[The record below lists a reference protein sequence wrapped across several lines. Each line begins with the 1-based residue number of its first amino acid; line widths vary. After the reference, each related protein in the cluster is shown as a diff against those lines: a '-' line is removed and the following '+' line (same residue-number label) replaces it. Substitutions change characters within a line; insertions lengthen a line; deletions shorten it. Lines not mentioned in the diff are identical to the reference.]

1 MRKLDILVV
10 ASALFAG
17 NTLFA
22 QSWVIG
28 PFVRPSEA
36 PVIEPNQFYYF
47 TDPITQE
54 KTFWDAG
61 HTFNPAA
68 TIAPNGDVAVIFR
81 AEDTSGKDEIGGH
94 ISRLGLATSKDGL
107 SFTVEG
113 APVLYPQNDDQK
125 PNETPGGVE
134 DPRIV
139 VGPDGTYVMTY
150 TQWARDRGEYT
161 VGIATSKNLED
172 WTKLGPAFGK
182 AENAKF
188 DKLHYKS
195 AGILTELHNGRLQ
208 AVRLH
213 GKYWMYWGEGQIHLA
228 TSTDLIHWTPV
239 VDAKTGLPRVVMG
252 PRAAH
257 FDSGF
262 PEVGPPPVLTKKGI
276 VLIYNGKNAGAAKP
290 DTTAS
295 GNTDIAA
302 SKDVSAGPAAAAV
315 GEQFAGDSTIGPGAY
330 SVGEALFSSSDP
342 GKLLGRTERPVLTPV
357 WPYERHGQYTAGA
370 TFAEGLVPYQG
381 QWLLYYGAA
390 DSVIGVASAQ
400 IR

>member
-1 MRKLDILVV
+1 MRKLDILVL

-17 NTLFA
+17 NTLSA
-22 QSWVIG
+22 QSWLIG

-36 PVIEPNQFYYF
+36 PVIEPNKFYYF

-61 HTFNPAA
+61 HAFNPAA
-68 TIAPNGDVAVIFR
+68 TIAPNGDVAVVFR

-107 SFTVEG
+107 LFTIEG
-113 APVLYPQNDDQK
+113 APVLYTQNDDQK
-125 PNETPGGVE
+125 PNEFPGGVE

-172 WTKLGPAFGK
+172 WTKQGPAFGK
-182 AENAKF
+182 ADSSKY
-188 DKLHYKS
+188 DKLHCKS

-213 GKYWMYWGEGQIHLA
+213 GKYWMYWGEGHIHLA
-228 TSTDLIHWTPV
+228 TSADLIHWTPV
-239 VDAKTGLPRVVMG
+239 VDAKTGLPQVVMSARSG
-252 PRAAH
+252 H

-262 PEVGPPPVLTKKGI
+262 PEVGPPPLLTKKGI
-276 VLIYNGKNAGAAKP
+276 VLIYNGKN
-290 DTTAS
+290 S
-295 GNTDIAA
+295 
-302 SKDVSAGPAAAAV
+302 SAGKPNTKGSLATDSAVPTNVNEQNISAAD
-315 GEQFAGDSTIGPGAY
+315 EQFAGDPTIRLGAY

-342 GKLLGRTERPVLTPV
+342 GKLLDRTDRPILTPV
-357 WPYERHGQYTAGA
+357 WPYERNGQYAAGA
-370 TFAEGLVPYQG
+370 TFAEGLVPYKG

-390 DSVIGVASAQ
+390 DSVIGVASAE

>member
-1 MRKLDILVV
+1 MRKLDVLVL

-17 NTLFA
+17 NALSA
-22 QSWVIG
+22 QIWVIG

-36 PVIEPNQFYYF
+36 PVIQPNTFYYF
-47 TDPITQE
+47 TDPLTQE

-61 HTFNPAA
+61 HTFSPAA
-68 TIAPNGDVAVIFR
+68 TTAPNGDVAVVFR
-81 AEDTSGKDEIGGH
+81 AEDTSGKDEVGGH
-94 ISRLGLATSKDGL
+94 IARLGLATSKDGL
-107 SFTVEG
+107 FFTIEG

-172 WTKLGPAFGK
+172 WTKWGPAFGK
-182 AENAKF
+182 AKN
-188 DKLHYKS
+188 DNLHYKS
-195 AGILTELHNGRLQ
+195 AGVLTELHNGRLQ

-213 GKYWMYWGEGQIHLA
+213 GKYWMYWGEGHIHLA
-228 TSTDLIHWTPV
+228 TSADLIHWTPV
-239 VDAKTGLPRVVMG
+239 VDAKTGLPQVVMSA
-252 PRAAH
+252 RAGH

-276 VLIYNGKNAGAAKP
+276 VLIYNGKNSAGGKSSIQGSIATDAAAP
-290 DTTAS
+290 
-295 GNTDIAA
+295 
-302 SKDVSAGPAAAAV
+302 KDVSAEHAAGAD
-315 GEQFAGDSTIGPGAY
+315 EQFAGDANIRPGAY
-330 SVGEALFSSSDP
+330 SVGEALFSASDP
-342 GKLLGRTERPVLTPV
+342 GKLLDRTERPILTPV
-357 WPYERHGQYTAGA
+357 WPYERNGQYAAGA
-370 TFAEGLVPYQG
+370 TFAEGLVPYKG

-390 DSVIGVASAQ
+390 DSVIGVASAEL
-400 IR
+400 R

>member
-1 MRKLDILVV
+1 MRKLDVLVF
-10 ASALFAG
+10 AAALFAG

-36 PVIEPNQFYYF
+36 PVIQPNKFYYF

-61 HTFNPAA
+61 HAFNPAA
-68 TIAPNGDVAVIFR
+68 TIAPSGDVAVVFR

-107 SFTVEG
+107 FFTIEG

-172 WTKLGPAFGK
+172 WTKQGPAFGK
-182 AENAKF
+182 ADNGKY

-228 TSTDLIHWTPV
+228 TSADLIHWTPV
-239 VDAKTGLPRVVMG
+239 VDAKTGLPQVVMSA
-252 PRAAH
+252 RAGH
-257 FDSGF
+257 FDSEF
-262 PEVGPPPVLTKKGI
+262 PEVGPPPLLTKKGI
-276 VLIYNGKNAGAAKP
+276 VLIYNGKNS
-290 DTTAS
+290 AS
-295 GNTDIAA
+295 GNRDTKGSLATDSAA
-302 SKDVSAGPAAAAV
+302 PTNVTGENTAAAD
-315 GEQFAGDSTIGPGAY
+315 EQFGGDPTIRPGAY
-330 SVGEALFSSSDP
+330 SVGEALFSPSDP
-342 GKLLGRTERPVLTPV
+342 GKLLARTDRPILTPV
-357 WPYERHGQYTAGA
+357 WPYERKGQYASGA
-370 TFAEGLVPYQG
+370 TFAEGLVPYKG

-390 DSVIGVASAQ
+390 DSVIGVASTEL
-400 IR
+400 R

>member
-1 MRKLDILVV
+1 MRRLDLLVL

-17 NTLFA
+17 TTLSA

-36 PVIEPNQFYYF
+36 PVIQPNAFYYF

-61 HTFNPAA
+61 HVFNPGA
-68 TIAPNGDVAVIFR
+68 TTAPNGDVAVVFR
-81 AEDTSGKDEIGGH
+81 AEDTSGKDQIGGH
-94 ISRLGLATSKDGL
+94 TSRLGLATSKDGL
-107 SFTVEG
+107 FFTVGG

-125 PNETPGGVE
+125 SNESPGGVE

-139 VGPDGTYVMTY
+139 IGPDGMYVMTY

-161 VGIATSKNLED
+161 IGIATSKNLED
-172 WTKLGPAFGK
+172 WTKVGPAFGK
-182 AENAKF
+182 ADNAKF

-195 AGILTELHNGRLQ
+195 GGILTELHNGRLQ

-213 GKYWMYWGEGQIHLA
+213 GKYWMYWGEIHIHLA

-239 VDAKTGLPRVVMG
+239 VDAKTGLPQVVMSA
-252 PRAAH
+252 RAGH

-276 VLIYNGKNAGAAKP
+276 VLIYNGKNSTAAKP
-290 DTTAS
+290 GTAQ
-295 GNTDIAA
+295 GALATDAA
-302 SKDVSAGPAAAAV
+302 APKDVGGENTGAAD
-315 GEQFAGDSTIGPGAY
+315 EQFAGDSTIRPGAY
-330 SVGEALFSSSDP
+330 SVGEALFSESDP
-342 GKLLGRTERPVLTPV
+342 GKLLGRTDRPVLTPV
-357 WPYERHGQYTAGA
+357 WPYERTGQYTAGA
-370 TFAEGLVPYQG
+370 TFAEGLVPFKG

-390 DSVIGVASAQ
+390 DSVIGVASTEV
-400 IR
+400 R